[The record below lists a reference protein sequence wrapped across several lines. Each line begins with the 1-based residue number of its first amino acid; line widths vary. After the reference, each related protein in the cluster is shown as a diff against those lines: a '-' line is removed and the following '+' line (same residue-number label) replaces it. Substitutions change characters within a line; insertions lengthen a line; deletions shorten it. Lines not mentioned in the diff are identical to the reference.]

1 MKFVC
6 VGMASDHRESHI
18 VLQACRFDLD
28 DEDEMSYGQP
38 LAMVLRKKNN
48 LGFL

>member
-1 MKFVC
+1 ML
-6 VGMASDHRESHI
+6 
-18 VLQACRFDLD
+18 LQACRFDLD
-28 DEDEMSYGQP
+28 DEDEVPYGQP

>member
-1 MKFVC
+1 
-6 VGMASDHRESHI
+6 MASDHRESHI